1 MGETYYT
8 PKEVAAKFGVRV
20 ITVWD
25 WLRKGK
31 LRAYRVGGRLYRI
44 TDKHI
49 ETFKEKYSMEV
60 N

>member
-1 MGETYYT
+1 MGEVLYT

-49 ETFKEKYSMEV
+49 ETFKEKYSMEEI
-60 N
+60 

>member
-8 PKEVAAKFGVRV
+8 PKEVAKKFGVKV

-25 WLRKGK
+25 WIRKGK
-31 LRAYRVGGRLYRI
+31 LRAFRMGGRLYRI

-49 ETFKEKYSMEV
+49 EMFKKKYSMEEI
-60 N
+60 